1 MEFYGSMESF
11 LYVHAVPYLSSLSAL
26 NFFFSCNLWYNLSP
40 ITDIKNKITFSSNW
54 VICYCRYL
62 NLLANYPVLTKAV
75 TSAIL
80 TLMGDLICQ
89 VILQAMATDVSEMCI
104 SLPRFT
110 YFGLFLFIYMS
121 WVFVL
126 CIDFHSFDL

>member
-1 MEFYGSMESF
+1 M
-11 LYVHAVPYLSSLSAL
+11 
-26 NFFFSCNLWYNLSP
+26 
-40 ITDIKNKITFSSNW
+40 
-54 VICYCRYL
+54 
-62 NLLANYPVLTKAV
+62 LTKAV

-110 YFGLFLFIYMS
+110 YFGFSLFIYICRECLF
-121 WVFVL
+121 FVL
-126 CIDFHSFDL
+126 ISIHLISKMSGLCFI